1 MDIRY
6 VSLGRHSGERLMT
19 LAVSKNKLRAE
30 LAARQKIKNGT
41 ENMRKNFIT
50 MYQYEYKIY
59 LNNMVDWFKDR
70 FEWVDTKRATWVLSN
85 GGNKESKRNIKS
97 KLYRAKRNP
106 ERSGFIEGKH
116 WKKENNRN
124 KWNLPEILLLF
135 PSTDEDVEYSKVF
148 KIFENLSEGN
158 LDLIDEIGE
167 DNLLELLMKL
177 GFGHS

>member
-6 VSLGRHSGERLMT
+6 VSLGRHNGERLMT
-19 LAVSKNKLRAE
+19 LAVSKNKLKAE
-30 LAARQKIKNGT
+30 LAARQKRKNGT
-41 ENMRKNFIT
+41 ENMRSNFIT
-50 MYQYEYKIY
+50 MFQYEYKIY
-59 LNNMVDWFKDR
+59 LHNMVTLLQEN
-70 FEWVDTKRATWVLSN
+70 FEWVDTRRATWILSN
-85 GGNKESKRNIKS
+85 GGNEDARKNIKS

-106 ERSGFIEGKH
+106 ERSGFIKGKH
-116 WKKENNRN
+116 WKKDSRN
-124 KWNLPEILLLF
+124 KWHLLEILLLF
-135 PSTDEDVEYSKVF
+135 PPSDEDVEYSKVF

>member
-6 VSLGRHSGERLMT
+6 VSLGRHNGERLMT
-19 LAVSKNKLRAE
+19 LAVSKNKLKAE
-30 LAARQKIKNGT
+30 LAARQKRKNGT
-41 ENMRKNFIT
+41 ENMRSNFIT
-50 MYQYEYKIY
+50 MFQYEYKIY
-59 LNNMVDWFKDR
+59 LHNMVTLLQEN
-70 FEWVDTKRATWVLSN
+70 FEWVDTRRATWILSN
-85 GGNKESKRNIKS
+85 GGNEDARKNIKS

-106 ERSGFIEGKH
+106 ERSGFIKGKH
-116 WKKENNRN
+116 WKIDSRN
-124 KWNLPEILLLF
+124 KWHLLEILLLF
-135 PSTDEDVEYSKVF
+135 PPTDEDVEYSKVF

>member
-1 MDIRY
+1 MSYEYLFQIIN
-6 VSLGRHSGERLMT
+6 GPMT
-19 LAVSKNKLRAE
+19 FAVSKNKLRAE
-30 LAARQKIKNGT
+30 LAAKQKRKNGT

-59 LNNMVDWFKDR
+59 LNNMATLLQES
-70 FEWVDTKRATWVLSN
+70 FEWVDTRRATWILSN
-85 GGNKESKRNIKS
+85 GGNKDAKKNIKS
-97 KLYRAKRNP
+97 KLYRGKRDP

-116 WKKENNRN
+116 WKKENSRN

-148 KIFENLSEGN
+148 KIFENLSERN

-167 DNLLELLMKL
+167 DNLLELLMKF

>member
-6 VSLGRHSGERLMT
+6 VSLGRYNGKRPMT

-30 LAARQKIKNGT
+30 LAARQKRKNGT
-41 ENMRKNFIT
+41 ENMRSNFIT
-50 MYQYEYKIY
+50 MFQYEYKIY
-59 LNNMVDWFKDR
+59 LHNMVSLLQEN
-70 FEWVDTKRATWVLSN
+70 FEWVDTRRATWILSN
-85 GGNKESKRNIKS
+85 GGNEDARKNIKS

-106 ERSGFIEGKH
+106 ERSGFIKGKH
-116 WKKENNRN
+116 WKKDSRN
-124 KWNLPEILLLF
+124 KWHLPEILLLF
-135 PSTDEDVEYSKVF
+135 PPTNEDVEYSKLF

>member
-1 MDIRY
+1 
-6 VSLGRHSGERLMT
+6 MT

-30 LAARQKIKNGT
+30 LAAKQKRKNGT

-59 LNNMVDWFKDR
+59 LNNMATLLQES
-70 FEWVDTKRATWVLSN
+70 FEWVDTRRATWILSN
-85 GGNKESKRNIKS
+85 GGNRDAKRNIKS

-116 WKKENNRN
+116 WKKEGSRN
-124 KWNLPEILLLF
+124 KWHLPEILLLF

-148 KIFENLSEGN
+148 KIFENLSERN

-167 DNLLELLMKL
+167 DNLLELLMKF

>member
-1 MDIRY
+1 
-6 VSLGRHSGERLMT
+6 MT
-19 LAVSKNKLRAE
+19 FAVSKNKLRAE
-30 LAARQKIKNGT
+30 LAARQKRKNGT

-59 LNNMVDWFKDR
+59 LNNMATLLQES
-70 FEWVDTKRATWVLSN
+70 FEWVDTRRATWILSN
-85 GGNKESKRNIKS
+85 GGNRDAKKNIKS
-97 KLYRAKRNP
+97 KLYRGKRDP

-116 WKKENNRN
+116 WKKENSRN

-158 LDLIDEIGE
+158 LDLIDQVGE
-167 DNLLELLMKL
+167 DNLLELLMKF
-177 GFGHS
+177 GFDHS

>member
-1 MDIRY
+1 
-6 VSLGRHSGERLMT
+6 MT

-30 LAARQKIKNGT
+30 LAARQKRKNGT

-59 LNNMVDWFKDR
+59 LNNMATLLQES
-70 FEWVDTKRATWVLSN
+70 FEWVDTRRATWILSN
-85 GGNKESKRNIKS
+85 GGNRDAKKNIKS
-97 KLYRAKRNP
+97 KLYRGKRDP

-116 WKKENNRN
+116 WKKENSRN

-148 KIFENLSEGN
+148 KIFENLSESN

-167 DNLLELLMKL
+167 DNLLELLMKF

>member
-1 MDIRY
+1 
-6 VSLGRHSGERLMT
+6 MT
-19 LAVSKNKLRAE
+19 FTVSKNKLRAE
-30 LAARQKIKNGT
+30 LAAKQKRKNGT
-41 ENMRKNFIT
+41 ENMRSNFIT
-50 MYQYEYKIY
+50 MFQYEYKIY
-59 LNNMVDWFKDR
+59 LHNMVTLLQEN
-70 FEWVDTKRATWVLSN
+70 FEWVDTRRATWILSN
-85 GGNKESKRNIKS
+85 GGNEDARKNIKS

-116 WKKENNRN
+116 WKKDSRN
-124 KWNLPEILLLF
+124 KWHLPEILLLF
-135 PSTDEDVEYSKVF
+135 PPSDEDVEYSKVF

>member
-1 MDIRY
+1 
-6 VSLGRHSGERLMT
+6 MT

-30 LAARQKIKNGT
+30 LAARQKRKNGT

-59 LNNMVDWFKDR
+59 LNNMATLLQES
-70 FEWVDTKRATWVLSN
+70 FEWVDTRRATWILSN
-85 GGNKESKRNIKS
+85 GGNRDAKRNIKS
-97 KLYRAKRNP
+97 KLYRGKRNP

-116 WKKENNRN
+116 WKKENSRN

-135 PSTDEDVEYSKVF
+135 PSTDEDIEYSKAF

-167 DNLLELLMKL
+167 DNLLELLMKI